1 MASYRLIS
9 GTAAEINQ
17 QLTLLSAGNRDREGK
32 GPAWRP
38 ILMSST
44 ATVTHQG
51 VAHVTLYVVAEM
63 D

>member
-32 GPAWRP
+32 GQRGDQ
-38 ILMSST
+38 S
-44 ATVTHQG
+44 
-51 VAHVTLYVVAEM
+51 
-63 D
+63 